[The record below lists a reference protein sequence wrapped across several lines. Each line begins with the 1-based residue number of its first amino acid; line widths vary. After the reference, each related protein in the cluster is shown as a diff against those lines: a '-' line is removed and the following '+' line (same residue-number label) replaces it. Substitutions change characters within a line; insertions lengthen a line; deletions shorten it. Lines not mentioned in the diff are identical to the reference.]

1 MLIGRNLPL
10 AVEIADRLCG
20 ARLARPA
27 ALLNRVKISN
37 RDGVAMLTGVIRPE
51 GFPAGCQAR

>member
-10 AVEIADRLCG
+10 VVEIADRLCG

-27 ALLNRVKISN
+27 ALLNPVKIGN
-37 RDGVAMLTGVIRPE
+37 RDSVAMLTGVIRPE